1 MENDVV
7 VSSGPGVVAPGFFS
21 RLYMSASDHLNARIR
36 TTLASKQG
44 ITETKMFG
52 GIAFMVNGNMC
63 CGAVEDRLM
72 VRLGK
77 DLTKEALKE
86 PHTAPMDYTGKVM
99 STMVYVLP
107 KAIEA
112 DDDLKR
118 WIDRAV
124 AFVRT
129 LPEK

>member
-1 MENDVV
+1 M
-7 VSSGPGVVAPGFFS
+7 PP
-21 RLYMSASDHLNARIR
+21 SDELNSRIR
-36 TTLASKQG
+36 SALARKRG

-63 CGAVEDRLM
+63 CGAVEDKLM
-72 VRLGK
+72 LRLGK

-99 STMVYVLP
+99 STMIFVLP
-107 KAIEA
+107 KGIAS
-112 DDDLKR
+112 DDDLQH

-124 AFVRT
+124 VFVRT
-129 LPEK
+129 LPKK